1 MPLFELTTGE
11 GGAIHGAV
19 KALIDELEAEGLLD
33 YRTRLLTVVMESTAK
48 ALDHGLTAPKVSV
61 ATTQLARQLLDGIE
75 MLPKPP
81 AKTGTVFDTLPDV
94 IAAATKAALD
104 RRRL

>member
-1 MPLFELTTGE
+1 MPLFDLSTGDD
-11 GGAIHGAV
+11 GAIHAAV
-19 KALIDELEAEGLLD
+19 KALISELEAED
-33 YRTRLLTVVMESTAK
+33 YRTRLLTTVMESTAR
-48 ALDHGLTAPKVSV
+48 ALDYGLRAPKVSV

-94 IAAATKAALD
+94 IAAATKAALAT
-104 RRRL
+104 RSL

>member
-11 GGAIHGAV
+11 GGAIHTAV

-33 YRTRLLTVVMESTAK
+33 YRTRLLTVVMESAAK

>member
-1 MPLFELTTGE
+1 MPLFDLSTGDD
-11 GGAIHGAV
+11 GAIHAAV
-19 KALIDELEAEGLLD
+19 KALISELEADDLLD
-33 YRTRLLTVVMESTAK
+33 YRTRLLTTVMESTAR
-48 ALDHGLTAPKVSV
+48 ALDYGLRAPKVSV

-94 IAAATKAALD
+94 IAAATKAALAT
-104 RRRL
+104 RSL